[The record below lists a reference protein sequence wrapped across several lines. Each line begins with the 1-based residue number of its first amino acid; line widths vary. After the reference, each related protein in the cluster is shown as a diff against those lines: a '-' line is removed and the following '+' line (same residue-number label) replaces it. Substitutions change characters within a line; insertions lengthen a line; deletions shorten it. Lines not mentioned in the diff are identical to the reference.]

1 MLKNPKKPTNVWY
14 TKFWPREAG
23 AEGSYTVLITNQL
36 QLRREIQ
43 VNAIRV
49 NQTWSH
55 VTRVGMQG
63 PSWALDGSRVLCR
76 VKEASSIRVQGQ
88 IRPMGGSIGRN

>member
-1 MLKNPKKPTNVWY
+1 MWLK
-14 TKFWPREAG
+14 KFWPREAG
-23 AEGSYTVLITNQL
+23 AEGSYTVLITNTL
-36 QLRREIQ
+36 QPRREIQ
-43 VNAIRV
+43 VNVIRV

-55 VTRVGMQG
+55 VTRAGMQG

-76 VKEASSIRVQGQ
+76 VGEESSIRVQGQ

>member
-1 MLKNPKKPTNVWY
+1 MWF

-49 NQTWSH
+49 NQTWSRH
-55 VTRVGMQG
+55 VTREGTQG
-63 PSWALDGSRVLCR
+63 PSWTLDGSRVLCR
-76 VKEASSIRVQGQ
+76 VWEESIIRVQGQ